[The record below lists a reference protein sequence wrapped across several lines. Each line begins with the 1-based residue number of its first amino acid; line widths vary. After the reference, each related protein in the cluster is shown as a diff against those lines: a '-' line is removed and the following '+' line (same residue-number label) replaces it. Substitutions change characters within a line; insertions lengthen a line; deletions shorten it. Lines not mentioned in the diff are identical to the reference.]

1 MTYTSLVKQQQ
12 GVYLAEGLLQSQN
25 ILDTAASIL
34 LEGLNTGQP
43 LSKPE
48 DAAKFLQIS
57 LANEPNEQFA
67 ALFLNS
73 KNIVISFDRLFS
85 GTIDRA
91 SVYPRVVVQKALACN
106 ASAVIFAHNHPSGD
120 PDPSRSDKKIT
131 KDLVDA
137 LGMIDVRVLDHFV
150 VGHAEWI
157 SLARLGWL

>member
-12 GVYLAEGLLQSQN
+12 GVFRAEGLLKAQD

-34 LEGLNTGQP
+34 FEGLNTGQP
-43 LSKPE
+43 LSSPE
-48 DAAKFLQIS
+48 DAATFLQTS
-57 LANEPNEQFA
+57 LANEPNEHFA

-73 KNIVISFDRLFS
+73 KNIVISFERLFS
-85 GTIDRA
+85 GTIDSA

-150 VGHAEWI
+150 VGNAEWV